1 MDESD
6 RFWAVKTLLS
16 FLAVFLFSLSL
27 ALFIWIGAN
36 PLPDLEKI
44 NKLSPQVASHV
55 YDNNGEEID
64 KFFYINRDPAKYGE
78 IPDIVKQAFL
88 SAEDKRFFEYKV
100 YLLPWAIPYTGWTPS
115 VSIPGG
121 HWGFDPVAIFR
132 ALVFNLYYD
141 RVVSGASTITQQ
153 LVRLVYEEEMPE
165 FKIKPRTYK
174 IKNKEI
180 RIAFWMDYY
189 YSKEKIF
196 ETLANLIYLGHGNFG
211 IKEAARYYFGKELK
225 ELNPAE
231 AAMIAALNKHPS
243 RFCPIHEPVSA
254 KERRDWILER
264 MREDG
269 YLTKKD
275 SKSWVKSPISLNV
288 QNLQQKRKD
297 FGYASDYVRQ
307 TLLKNDF
314 SNKKFNAQDIWYYGG
329 LKIESTIDRKIQLI
343 VNESLN
349 KKLDELN
356 GKIKKDRKLQGA
368 VIVLENAT
376 GKIFAVSGG
385 NNFLET
391 KYNRAVNPSAVR
403 QPGSAFKIFVYAQAL
418 KEGKGL
424 NDIIC
429 DCPLI
434 LPGKIDFY
442 GNVIQWWRPRNYE
455 QKSLPPFMGQ
465 ISLWK
470 GIALSRNLATLHLAR
485 EIGMEDIITLAK
497 EMGINSR
504 LDKYLPTAIGASSV
518 GLLELTSAYSIFANG
533 GKLVEPHIIERIR
546 RGDALIWEHS
556 KKEKM
561 VLPEEVAK
569 NMAVLLRSVVLYGT
583 AKSAKNLKQ
592 PIAGKTGT
600 TDDFKDVWFMGF
612 TPSYTIGVWI
622 GYDIPEKIGNKL
634 SGAVVALPVVIDIV
648 NGIYK
653 NRDIEYFSKEIEQN
667 ANNLITVK

>member
-1 MDESD
+1 M
-6 RFWAVKTLLS
+6 
-16 FLAVFLFSLSL
+16 
-27 ALFIWIGAN
+27 
-36 PLPDLEKI
+36 PDLEKI
-44 NKLSPQVASHV
+44 KKFNPQVASHV
-55 YDNNGEEID
+55 YDGNGEEID
-64 KFFYINRDPAKYGE
+64 KFFYINRDAAKYKE

-100 YLLPWAIPYTGWTPS
+100 YLSPVALSYSGWTPS

-121 HWGFDPVAIFR
+121 HWGFDPIAIFR

-141 RVVSGASTITQQ
+141 RIVSGASTLTQQ
-153 LVRLVYEEEMPE
+153 LAELVHEEEVPE
-165 FKIKPRTYK
+165 FRIKPRTYK
-174 IKNKEI
+174 IKIKEI
-180 RIAFWMDYY
+180 RIAFWIDYY

-196 ETLANLIYLGHGNFG
+196 ETFANLIYLGHGNFG

-243 RFCPIHEPVSA
+243 KFCPIHESVSA
-254 KERRDWILER
+254 KERRDWVLER

-275 SKSWVKSPISLNV
+275 SKRWVKSPISLKV

-314 SNKKFNAQDIWYYGG
+314 GGNKFNAEDVWHYGG
-329 LKIESTIDRKIQLI
+329 LQIDTTVDKKVQLI

-356 GKIKKDRKLQGA
+356 GKIKKERKLQGA
-368 VIVLENAT
+368 VIVIENAT
-376 GKIFAVSGG
+376 GKILAVSGG

-391 KYNRAVNPSAVR
+391 KYNRAVNPNAVR
-403 QPGSAFKIFVYAQAL
+403 QPGSAFKVFVYAQAL

-424 NDIIC
+424 DDKIC
-429 DCPLI
+429 DCSLV
-434 LPGKIDFY
+434 LPGKIDFH

-485 EIGMEDIITLAK
+485 EVGMEDLIALAQ
-497 EMGINSR
+497 EMGIKSR

-518 GLLELTSAYSIFANG
+518 RLLELTSAYSVFANG

-546 RGDALIWEHS
+546 QGEVVIWEHS

-569 NMAVLLRSVVLYGT
+569 NMTVLLRSVVLYGT
-583 AKSAKNLKQ
+583 AKSAKNLRQ

-600 TDDFKDVWFMGF
+600 TDDFKDAWFMGF

-634 SGAVVALPVVIDIV
+634 SGAVVALPVAKDIID
-648 NGIYK
+648 GIYK
-653 NRDIEYFSKEIEQN
+653 DRKIQNFPQEIEQT
-667 ANNLITVK
+667 ARDIILRR